1 MLKLRKGKVLDNRK
15 EKAWR
20 ETFYHL
26 KFRPI
31 DCIDSRK
38 HGASTWPHVPMAKAF
53 TFIDLKCVVARDA

>member
-26 KFRPI
+26 KFRPV
-31 DCIDSRK
+31 DCIDLETTAQALGHMFQWRK
-38 HGASTWPHVPMAKAF
+38 PLLSL
-53 TFIDLKCVVARDA
+53 I